1 MPHKLVKSF
10 PNEAFDNILSTFRD
24 YWYDHKNM

>member
-10 PNEAFDNILSTFRD
+10 PNGSVDNILSTSLD
-24 YWYDHKNM
+24 YWYDHKYM